1 MTIKISLTERQA
13 GIILGALRNESN
25 DDDVQAGEY
34 SYWRCYQDVA
44 RKLQKAGFESVM
56 AIEDGVIEEE

>member
-1 MTIKISLTERQA
+1 MTIKINLTEKQA

-34 SYWRCYQDVA
+34 SYWRCYRDVA
-44 RKLQKAGFESVM
+44 RKLQKAGFKSVM
-56 AIEDGVIEEE
+56 AVEDGVIEEE

>member
-25 DDDVQAGEY
+25 DDDVRAGEY
-34 SYWRCYQDVA
+34 SYWRCYEDVA